1 MVFQNRHG
9 WRWFHTVARFEL
21 RSNLVVEQ
29 CTRMYTAQQAI
40 FKRRWRGVFTKPLL
54 KILDV
59 FLSFFLPKC
68 LLMRYIRG
76 MTIHQNMRKKP
87 DIRERLLECGV
98 ERLSDTDL
106 LAVLLHTGIAN
117 KPVTKLAEEIIQ
129 HIDTRKTESIEAA
142 LKTVN
147 GIGAAKLSTI
157 LAAFELG
164 RRYYGIGGEKVQ
176 HPSDI
181 VPFLRHY
188 SVRKQEH
195 FICASLNGAHEIL
208 ATRVVSVGTLT
219 HTLVHPREVFADP
232 LADRAAAVILAHN
245 HPSGSLM
252 PSAEDLNLT
261 NRLCEAG
268 RLLGIDVLDHIIL
281 SPTGEYMSFIEAGVP
296 LV

>member
-1 MVFQNRHG
+1 MYKDLILNSRGCRKSNQLLRHP
-9 WRWFHTVARFEL
+9 RVATE
-21 RSNLVVEQ
+21 NPQ
-29 CTRMYTAQQAI
+29 YI
-40 FKRRWRGVFTKPLL
+40 FL
-54 KILDV
+54 
-59 FLSFFLPKC
+59 FFLPKD
-68 LLMRYIRG
+68 LHVRYISG
-76 MTIHQNMRKKP
+76 MTIRSNVREKP
-87 DIRERLLECGV
+87 NIRERLLAYGAEQ
-98 ERLSDTDL
+98 LSDVDL
-106 LAVLLHTGIAN
+106 LAVLLHTGMVN

-164 RRYYGIGGEKVQ
+164 RRYYGIGGEKVR

-261 NRLCEAG
+261 KRLCEAG

-281 SPTGEYMSFIEAGVP
+281 SPTGKYMSFIEAGVP